1 MSKANLRSNKKQE
14 RSVVMFRI
22 YKKLSALALLV
33 PFLLVSAAAESAQP
47 VGKVTIES
55 KAISI
60 GVGVTWGDGT
70 LEFEGKE
77 YKFSMSGL
85 TLVDVGIRNANAVGD
100 VYNLTDPSLFSG
112 TYVAVEVSFA
122 LVGGVGGIALRN
134 QNGVVIHLRSVQQ
147 GVNLQLGPSGL
158 ALNLE

>member
-1 MSKANLRSNKKQE
+1 MSC
-14 RSVVMFRI
+14 
-22 YKKLSALALLV
+22 
-33 PFLLVSAAAESAQP
+33 
-47 VGKVTIES
+47 
-55 KAISI
+55 
-60 GVGVTWGDGT
+60 
-70 LEFEGKE
+70 
-77 YKFSMSGL
+77 L

-112 TYVAVEVSFA
+112 TYVAFEVSFA
-122 LVGGVGGIALRN
+122 LVGGLGGIALRN